1 MERATPF
8 FLNIEKRTKT
18 GIGNILLFIVPLKF
32 LMYFCTYV
40 KFLLRESASSMFWF
54 RMYRCTVSSSYVIEH
69 EVADT
74 LSGKFETFGFV
85 AALLLELITLYIGRE
100 DKTELDFLNLASKRE
115 GLIIFLKTV

>member
-40 KFLLRESASSMFWF
+40 KFLSRESASSMFWF

>member
-1 MERATPF
+1 
-8 FLNIEKRTKT
+8 
-18 GIGNILLFIVPLKF
+18 
-32 LMYFCTYV
+32 MYFCTYV
-40 KFLLRESASSMFWF
+40 KFLSRESTSSMFWF

-100 DKTELDFLNLASKRE
+100 DKTELDF
-115 GLIIFLKTV
+115 F

>member
-1 MERATPF
+1 MH
-8 FLNIEKRTKT
+8 
-18 GIGNILLFIVPLKF
+18 
-32 LMYFCTYV
+32 
-40 KFLLRESASSMFWF
+40 
-54 RMYRCTVSSSYVIEH
+54 TVSSSYVIEH

-115 GLIIFLKTV
+115 GLIIFLKTL